1 MTTIADSMTD
11 NRRAIVRI
19 VAAEMVHN
27 ASSMARVH
35 NNDVIEYIVFTAI
48 WVLNS
53 QHLIGDPRFAE
64 LKNIPPNATRKPVAV
79 AELKRTIPMPEEILL
94 SYLERLIEQ
103 GWVEKIAGGL
113 VVPTAVFTQPAMLNG
128 TSELYERVV
137 AMVQAMRVAG
147 FSFGDDGA

>member
-1 MTTIADSMTD
+1 MTTITDSTID

-19 VAAEMVHN
+19 VASEIVRN
-27 ASSMARVH
+27 ASSMAHVH
-35 NNDVIEYIVFTAI
+35 GNDVIEYIVFTAI
-48 WVLNS
+48 WTLNS
-53 QHLIGDPRFAE
+53 QHLIGDARFSE
-64 LKNIPPNATRKPVAV
+64 LRTIPPNSARRPVAI

-113 VVPTAVFTQPAMLNG
+113 VVPTAVYTQPAMLNG

>member
-1 MTTIADSMTD
+1 MTTISDSMTD

-64 LKNIPPNATRKPVAV
+64 LKNIPPNPTRKPVAV

-103 GWVEKIAGGL
+103 GWVEKVAGGL
-113 VVPTAVFTQPAMLNG
+113 VVPSAVFTQPAMLNG

-147 FSFGDDGA
+147 FSFGDNDA